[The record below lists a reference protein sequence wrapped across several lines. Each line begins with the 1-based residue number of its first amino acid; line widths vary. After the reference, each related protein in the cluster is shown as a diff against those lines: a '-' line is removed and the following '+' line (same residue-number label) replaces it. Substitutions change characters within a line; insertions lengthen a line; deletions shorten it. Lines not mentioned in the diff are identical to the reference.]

1 MSELDNMVARVLR
14 AGSCLTV
21 YRKIFGDPILHGF
34 REVLELTQKRESP
47 AVEKY
52 FSLLGSLMD
61 LQKSYNLPGIDIFKN
76 HLLDTMLS
84 VENSFSLAVE
94 WVMWHNSRSGRT
106 ARQFVN
112 DLKGRLDLER

>member
-61 LQKSYNLPGIDIFKN
+61 LQKSYNLPAVTIFSKTICSIQC
-76 HLLDTMLS
+76 LVRTSLYFKLS
-84 VENSFSLAVE
+84 SG
-94 WVMWHNSRSGRT
+94 SRWKE
-106 ARQFVN
+106 VN
-112 DLKGRLDLER
+112 YSPII